1 MSGHSNGH
9 VDNRPRVDLHQRV
22 IAIDGPAA
30 AGKSTVARLLADR
43 LGALLF
49 DTGALYRAVALLA
62 LRSNIPP
69 TDEKA
74 LSRIA
79 AASQIEIRQLS
90 RHDGRLYDVWHDG
103 EDVTWQLRS
112 PEVGAIVSQ
121 VAEQPAVREALLP
134 LQRRI
139 AASGPV
145 IMVGRDIGTVVVP
158 DAGLKV
164 FLDASPQE
172 RAKRR
177 FQETISRG
185 GREQFSDVVRETLQ
199 RDTIDSSRETAP
211 LKAAPDAVRIDT
223 SDISIDEVVST
234 IEKHVRAQRGPGGER
249 LWPR

>member
-1 MSGHSNGH
+1 
-9 VDNRPRVDLHQRV
+9 
-22 IAIDGPAA
+22 
-30 AGKSTVARLLADR
+30 
-43 LGALLF
+43 
-49 DTGALYRAVALLA
+49 
-62 LRSNIPP
+62 
-69 TDEKA
+69 
-74 LSRIA
+74 
-79 AASQIEIRQLS
+79 
-90 RHDGRLYDVWHDG
+90 
-103 EDVTWQLRS
+103 
-112 PEVGAIVSQ
+112 
-121 VAEQPAVREALLP
+121 
-134 LQRRI
+134 
-139 AASGPV
+139 
-145 IMVGRDIGTVVVP
+145 MVGRDIGTVVVP

-234 IEKHVRAQRGPGGER
+234 IEKLVRAQRGPGGER